1 MKHWDVTLKQVH
13 LVMNK
18 HQSADVLDKEINF
31 IHPAHFG
38 LETSNSAC
46 DTFHEHASKFGLEYT

>member
-38 LETSNSAC
+38 LDTSTYAC
-46 DTFHEHASKFGLEYT
+46 DAVHKHASNFRLE